1 MNPSDMRLKV
11 VLPLKVDPIFKS
23 WLNYD
28 MPFNIYNYTKYFSDK
43 ISLQTRDQA
52 SLKSSLACL
61 ALANFLYVG

>member
-43 ISLQTRDQA
+43 ISLQTREEIN
-52 SLKSSLACL
+52 SFK
-61 ALANFLYVG
+61 F